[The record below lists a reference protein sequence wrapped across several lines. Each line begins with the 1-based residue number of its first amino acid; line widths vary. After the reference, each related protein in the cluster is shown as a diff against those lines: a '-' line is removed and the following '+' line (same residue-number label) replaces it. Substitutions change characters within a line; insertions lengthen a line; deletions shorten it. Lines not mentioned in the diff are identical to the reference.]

1 MIKFKAITMFR
12 NDITIIVVT
21 RVTITAVTLVVN
33 AFLYILG
40 LDLYFE

>member
-1 MIKFKAITMFR
+1 MFR
-12 NDITIIVVT
+12 NDIPIIVVT
-21 RVTITAVTLVVN
+21 RVTSTAAILVVN